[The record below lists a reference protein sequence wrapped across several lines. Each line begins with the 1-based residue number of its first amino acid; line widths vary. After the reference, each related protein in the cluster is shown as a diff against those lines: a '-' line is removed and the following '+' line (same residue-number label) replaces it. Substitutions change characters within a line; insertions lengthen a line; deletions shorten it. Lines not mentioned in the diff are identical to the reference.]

1 MKPLQRLVVVG
12 SDANYV
18 RELIADRK
26 EDQFVCERIADN
38 VEGPTPQFD
47 RERFWYV
54 LLGCLM
60 TTQQR
65 STTGSPV
72 DRFLDVKAFSLT
84 LTDNGRT
91 SDARLCRCTQIQSPA
106 RAGRCLHERRPSNW
120 NARRQRRDRQRRE
133 GSAEDLGCR
142 LSGYPLRCRAEL
154 GRQVSPK

>member
-84 LTDNGRT
+84 LTDNGRRRMRDYV
-91 SDARLCRCTQIQSPA
+91 DAPRFNRP
-106 RAGRCLHERRPSNW
+106 HEPVGVCMNVVRPIGMHGGN
-120 NARRQRRDRQRRE
+120 DE
-133 GSAEDLGCR
+133 IGSGEKGVR
-142 LSGYPLRCRAEL
+142 
-154 GRQVSPK
+154 KI